1 MLNKHTVTKQFLEQL
16 PGKVQPLPTFDRA
29 LKQWWFNIRENGG
42 MRLTEH
48 GYIVFNVLELE
59 RWEHNLDSKIINADL
74 LLTLDQKLTCPYYI
88 TPGKKPRLVMFGS
101 QETMM
106 LKLYGDIDQYLS
118 MLSRQ

>member
-88 TPGKKPRLVMFGS
+88 TPGKQPRLVMFGS